1 LLKTS
6 GLDADAEVTLA
17 ITKTFEQLAQA
28 PSAIV
33 MASMEAACVTAERP
47 NMPSAAGKYP
57 NWSLALPLPLEE
69 LESSEVP
76 RRLAQILNR
85 RSETQD
91 QEEISLA
98 E

>member
-1 LLKTS
+1 MGATL
-6 GLDADAEVTLA
+6 TLA
-17 ITKTFEQLAQA
+17 ITKTFEQLAQV
-28 PSAIV
+28 PSVIV
-33 MASMEAACVTAERP
+33 MASMEAACVIAERP

-57 NWSLALPLPLEE
+57 NWSLALPLPLEK

-76 RRLAQILNR
+76 RRLAQVLNR

-91 QEEISLA
+91 QETISLA